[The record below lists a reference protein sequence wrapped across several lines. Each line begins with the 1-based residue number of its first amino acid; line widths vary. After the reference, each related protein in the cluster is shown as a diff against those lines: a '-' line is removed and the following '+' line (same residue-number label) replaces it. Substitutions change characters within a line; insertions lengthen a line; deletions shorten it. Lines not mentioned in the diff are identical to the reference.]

1 MIDQLVR
8 PNIRAMSPYSS
19 ARDESDLREGV
30 FLDANESPYGTL
42 NRYPDP
48 QQTTLKNALA
58 ACKGLSAE
66 QIFIGNGSDEAID
79 ILLRMVCIPG
89 RDNILICPPTY
100 GMYQVAAATND
111 VGVIQVPLNQD
122 FQPDL
127 PGIAAAADTAKIIFL
142 CSPNNPTGNTLLHI
156 ESILK
161 ASRGLVVVDEAYQD
175 FSTQPSAIRL
185 LSQYPQLVV
194 LQTFSKARGL
204 AAARV
209 GMAFAAPDII
219 NYMNK
224 VKPPYNVSSLNQAAA
239 LEALAEENKFQQELA
254 LIRQSRE
261 QLRQEL
267 QQLPFVETVY
277 PSEANFLL
285 VAVTQP
291 QAVYDYLCSQHI
303 IVRNRHAVV
312 PGCLRISV
320 GTAEE
325 NQVLL
330 QALNAFQV

>member
-8 PNIRAMSPYSS
+8 PNIRAMSPYSC
-19 ARDESDLREGV
+19 ARDESDLREGI

-48 QQTTLKNALA
+48 QQSALKNALA
-58 ACKGLSAE
+58 AYKGLRTA

-79 ILLRMVCIPG
+79 ILIRMVCIPG
-89 RDNILICPPTY
+89 RDNILLCPPTY
-100 GMYQVAAATND
+100 GMYEVAAKTND

-127 PGIAAAADTAKIIFL
+127 EGIAALSDAAKIIFL

-156 ESILK
+156 ESILQ

-219 NYMNK
+219 DYMNK
-224 VKPPYNVSSLNQAAA
+224 VKPPYNVSSLNQEAAMQ
-239 LEALAEENKFQQELA
+239 ALAEEEQFQQEIA

-261 QLRQEL
+261 QLRQALE
-267 QQLPFVETVY
+267 QLPCVKTVY

-291 QAVYDYLCSQHI
+291 QVIYDYLCSQQI

-320 GTAEE
+320 GTPEE
-325 NQVLL
+325 HQALL
-330 QALNAFQV
+330 QALKACQA